1 MWRIALFVFLL
12 FGTIP
17 TVQEASA
24 HAMFNSAE
32 STIGNNRVQIA
43 TVPEIPVINEKCT
56 IKIHVTDLD
65 LNDVQSFTMG
75 MRIFYNDKQIDGIP
89 VQTHDTGYWDFDY
102 VFKQQGNHIFRVD
115 LYDADGK
122 VITHTFNMSTQS
134 PFAFIFTY
142 VIMCGAVGLAIIVGY
157 IYLPKRLRKL
167 RTRL

>member
-1 MWRIALFVFLL
+1 MWRIALFAFLL
-12 FGTIP
+12 FGTMP
-17 TVQEASA
+17 VMQEASA

-56 IKIHVTDLD
+56 IRIHVTDLD
-65 LNDVQSFTMG
+65 LKDVQRFTMG
-75 MRIFYNDKQIDGIP
+75 MRIFYNDEQIDGIP

-102 VFKQQGNHIFRVD
+102 VFKHQGNHIFRVD
-115 LYDADGK
+115 LYDSDGK

-142 VIMCGAVGLAIIVGY
+142 VIMCGGVGLAIIAGY
-157 IYLPKRLRKL
+157 IYLPKRLKNL
-167 RTRL
+167 RTRP